1 MELSPVGVFFVVVYL
16 SIPLVLYVFQ
26 RFAEPSDDLLHRRKR
41 TIVLV
46 LGDLARSPRM
56 LNHARSLAQ
65 GGLDVDLCGYDG
77 MLTLF
82 YFPFQQFANFCKRAI
97 KFSQKSPIP
106 PALRSTVSPQ

>member
-1 MELSPVGVFFVVVYL
+1 MEYSSIGLFFVILYL
-16 SIPLVLYVFQ
+16 TIPLGLYILQ
-26 RFAEPSDDLLHRRKR
+26 KLAEPSPDEIYRRKR

-77 MLTLF
+77 
-82 YFPFQQFANFCKRAI
+82 
-97 KFSQKSPIP
+97 KSRDCSIVF
-106 PALRSTVSPQ
+106 LSNVI